1 MYEKFMY
8 LFWSSYQYASLL
20 VTFLG
25 YIVWNIFIYAWYT
38 YFIYLTY
45 RDAIQL
51 PWYIRFLWE
60 NYQINEYLSVFLA
73 ILSFIFVNYIIFIIW
88 KKFKFKKLN
97 IDENNKNYFLI
108 YAKFVPVWYIVSNFL
123 LWWNSKYNYKKVFLY
138 WLLWVWI
145 NLIFMSFYS
154 LIIYLI
160 NKDKYFDIEYLI
172 VLDLFLN
179 NLLFIIFTI
188 FYFIKKRSR

>member
-1 MYEKFMY
+1 MYENFMY
-8 LFWSSYQYASLL
+8 LFWSSYEYSSLYVMTL
-20 VTFLG
+20 YYFFS
-25 YIVWNIFIYAWYT
+25 NIFIYAWYLYLI
-38 YFIYLTY
+38 YFQYTNWLEF
-45 RDAIQL
+45 
-51 PWYIRFLWE
+51 PENIRFLWE
-60 NYQINEYLSVFLA
+60 NYQINEYISVFLT

-123 LWWNSKYNYKKVFLY
+123 LWWNSKYNYKTVFLY

-154 LIIYLI
+154 LIIYFTSNDL
-160 NKDKYFDIEYLI
+160 YFDIEKLI
-172 VLDLFLN
+172 ILDF
-179 NLLFIIFTI
+179 F
-188 FYFIKKRSR
+188 

>member
-25 YIVWNIFIYAWYT
+25 CIVWNIFALFWYT

-60 NYQINEYLSVFLA
+60 NYQINEYISVFLA

-154 LIIYLI
+154 LIIY
-160 NKDKYFDIEYLI
+160 F
-172 VLDLFLN
+172 
-179 NLLFIIFTI
+179 
-188 FYFIKKRSR
+188 